1 MRVAILSPILVLAAC
16 SAPGG
21 PYPSLQPRAAE
32 TIDPRLPV
40 ERPINDKPVSG
51 ELAARL
57 STLVEQAR
65 NSSVA
70 FDSAAAAAER
80 LAGNAGGRTSESWIA
95 AQQALTAAIAARSPV
110 TRAAGDIDAIAATAV
125 QTRGGIAP
133 NDFAAI
139 QRAAE
144 EVGGLN
150 DRQAARI
157 AAIQRRLGD

>member
-1 MRVAILSPILVLAAC
+1 MRGAILSPILVLAAC

-51 ELAARL
+51 ELAGRL

-65 NSSVA
+65 TGSAA

-110 TRAAGDIDAIAATAV
+110 TRAAGDIDAIAATAL

>member
-1 MRVAILSPILVLAAC
+1 MRGLAFLPILLVGAC

-51 ELAARL
+51 ELAGRL

-65 NSSVA
+65 NGSAA

-110 TRAAGDIDAIAATAV
+110 TRAAGDIDAIAATAL

>member
-1 MRVAILSPILVLAAC
+1 MRLAILSPVLILTAC

-32 TIDPRLPV
+32 RIDPRLPV

-51 ELAARL
+51 QLAARL

-65 NSSVA
+65 GGSAA

-80 LAGNAGGRTSESWIA
+80 LAGNAGLRTSESWIA
-95 AQQALTAAIAARSPV
+95 AQQALTAAIAARAPV
-110 TRAAGDIDAIAATAV
+110 TGAVGDIDAIAATAL
-125 QTRGGIAP
+125 QTKGGIAP

-139 QRAAE
+139 QQAAE

-150 DRQAARI
+150 ERQAARI

>member
-1 MRVAILSPILVLAAC
+1 MRLAILSPVLILTAC

-32 TIDPRLPV
+32 RIDPRLPV

-51 ELAARL
+51 QLAARL

-65 NSSVA
+65 GGSAA

-80 LAGNAGGRTSESWIA
+80 LTGNAGLRTSESWIA
-95 AQQALTAAIAARSPV
+95 AQQALTAAIAARAPV
-110 TRAAGDIDAIAATAV
+110 TGAVGDIDAIAATAL
-125 QTRGGIAP
+125 QTKGGIAP

-139 QRAAE
+139 QQAAE

-150 DRQAARI
+150 ERQAARI

>member
-1 MRVAILSPILVLAAC
+1 MRNAVCLTILALGAC

-21 PYPSLQPRAAE
+21 PYPSLRPRAAE

-51 ELAARL
+51 ELAGRL

-65 NSSVA
+65 NGSAA

-95 AQQALTAAIAARSPV
+95 AQQALTAAIAARAPV
-110 TRAAGDIDAIAATAV
+110 TRAAGDIDAIAATAL

>member
-40 ERPINDKPVSG
+40 ERPINDKPISG
-51 ELAARL
+51 ELAGRL

-65 NSSVA
+65 NGSAA

-110 TRAAGDIDAIAATAV
+110 TRAAGDIDAIAATAL

-133 NDFAAI
+133 KDFAAI

-157 AAIQRRLGD
+157 AALQRRLGD